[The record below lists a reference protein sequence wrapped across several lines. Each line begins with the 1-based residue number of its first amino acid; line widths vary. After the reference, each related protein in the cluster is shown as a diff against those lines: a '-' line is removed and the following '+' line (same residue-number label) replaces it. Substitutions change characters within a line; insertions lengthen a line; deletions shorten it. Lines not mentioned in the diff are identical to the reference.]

1 MSELAVIIP
10 VAGSGRRMKSY
21 GSKCL
26 LNLSDGRSILRRQI
40 DIFKKM
46 FDKFNAASNGNFA
59 TDIVV
64 VVGFDADKVY
74 KTLPDS
80 VRVVENEH
88 FETTG
93 VGRSISIGLKATI
106 SKKVLIVYGDLVFN
120 KEMFESIPN
129 ESSVFVDSK
138 GRMASNEVGVIIE
151 SNNVVH
157 FDYGL
162 KTKWCHCVVLTGK
175 ELALFK
181 TISSQSDKRKLSG
194 HEILNSI
201 IDKGGEFKAI
211 EPKKM
216 KIIEVDS
223 NKDLERTSS
232 IL

>member
-1 MSELAVIIP
+1 MSELAVVIP
-10 VAGSGRRMKSY
+10 VAGVGRRMKSY

-40 DIFKKM
+40 DIFKKI
-46 FDKFNAASNGNFA
+46 FDKVSS

-64 VVGFDADKVY
+64 VVGFDSDKVC
-74 KTLPDS
+74 KILPDS
-80 VRVVENEH
+80 VRVVENEY

-106 SKKVLIVYGDLVFN
+106 SRKVLVVYGDLVFN
-120 KEMFESIPN
+120 KEMFENIPN
-129 ESSVFVDSK
+129 ESCVFIDSK
-138 GRMASNEVGVIIE
+138 GRIDSNEVGVIID

-162 KTKWCHCVVLTGK
+162 KTKWCHCVLLTGK

-181 TISSQSDKRKLSG
+181 SISSQSDKRKLSG
-194 HEILNSI
+194 HEILNAI

-216 KIIEVDS
+216 KLIEVDS
-223 NKDLERTSS
+223 NKDLERTKS